1 MCDSVNMLVDIEIL
15 LRTFVEW
22 YQVFVHITLTN
33 FGFFLSLIDEFL
45 CSLYWVLFYFISF
58 SDECMCSDN
67 GMTYYTPIS
76 ADGCANYMV
85 YSDLSSASQGQVL
98 NCPAG
103 LLFDVCTCTC
113 NYPQGMTCPSTCMRN
128 TP

>member
-1 MCDSVNMLVDIEIL
+1 MWFCNSAYWHWNFIEDL
-15 LRTFVEW
+15 CWMVS
-22 YQVFVHITLTN
+22 
-33 FGFFLSLIDEFL
+33 GFCSLHSNQLWLFLSFIDEFL
-45 CSLYWVLFYFISF
+45 YSLYWVLFYTISF

-85 YSDLSSASQGQVL
+85 YSDLSSASRGQVL